1 MTSTADQLFRPAD
14 AVINWARKNSLWP
27 FFFGLSCC
35 FVEEATAWGPRY
47 DIARFGSEVFRGSPR
62 QADVLIV
69 SGTMFKKIAPV
80 ALQLYEQMSD
90 PKWVI
95 SMGSCSNSGGMYD
108 VYSVV
113 QGSDQIL
120 PVDVYIPGCPPRPE
134 AVFEGLMLLQK
145 KIDAGERPTRPVL
158 HLPGGSQGGREDFL
172 VDGRTKARDTRGP
185 GYAGIPIRGTAATEP
200 RFAGSRAEVLW
211 TPPAPGMVL
220 SREQEVLAADLAA
233 VFGGDAKLVAGQDAP
248 GDMPTFEVA
257 PDRVPEVLDHLKSKA
272 PTRFERLEDLTA
284 IDETARKTP
293 AGREATAVYTLTSL
307 SAATMVRLLCPLP
320 SRDATLPTATG
331 VWSAANW
338 YEREAAEMFGLRFDG
353 HPDPRR
359 LLTHRDWAGHPL
371 RKDYEGRATNMPAFT
386 REDCAR
392 LAPVDAAEILGE
404 RAKDGDYLLNFGPHH
419 YATHGIIRF
428 VMALRGERIKAMGID
443 IGYHHRGVE
452 KIGERQTWHQFIPY
466 TDRVDYLSGIA
477 NNLSYVTA
485 VEKLA
490 GIEVPPRAA
499 YARVMLSELFRLSN
513 HLMYFGTFLQ
523 DLGMMS
529 PIFYALREREMV
541 LDIIE
546 TITGGRLHPS
556 WLRLGGLAA
565 DLPEGWKEQVAA
577 FVKIFPGRLKEYHAG
592 VTKNP
597 IVKARTKGVGGITAA
612 QAVDRGVTG
621 PNLRAAGVSWDR
633 RKAMPYGAYADFDF
647 DVPTRQNGDCYDRY
661 LVRMDEMRESLRIIE
676 QAAARMPDGR
686 YLSADSRYCLPQ
698 KEAALKDIE
707 SLIHHFVNVTRGPRL
722 PSGMAYAATEAPRG
736 EQGYFVVSDGG
747 CHAYRMRIRTPGFAN
762 VQALPHIIEGLSI
775 ADCVAVLAS
784 YDYILPDIDR

>member
-1 MTSTADQLFRPAD
+1 MTGPLDAAFAPAD
-14 AVINWARKNSLWP
+14 FIINWARKNSLWP

-62 QADVLIV
+62 QADVLII
-69 SGTMFKKIAPV
+69 SGTMFKKVAPV
-80 ALQLYEQMSD
+80 ALRLYEQMAD

-134 AVFEGLMLLQK
+134 ALFEGLMLLQK
-145 KIDAGERPTRPVL
+145 KIAAGEKPTRPVL
-158 HLPGGSQGGREDFL
+158 HLPGGSEGGRRDHL
-172 VDGRTKARDTRGP
+172 IDGVSKCRDTRGP

-200 RFAGSRAEVLW
+200 RFYGSRAEGMW
-211 TPPAPGMVL
+211 TPPAPRISL
-220 SREQEVLAADLAA
+220 RPDQEAVAADLAA
-233 VFGGDAKLVAGQDAP
+233 AFGEDVALAP
-248 GDMPTFEVA
+248 DSQDMPTYTVA
-257 PDRVPEVLDHLKSKA
+257 PARIAAVLAHLKHAS

-284 IDETARKTP
+284 VDETARRNP
-293 AGREATAVYTLTSL
+293 PGHEATVVYTLASL
-307 SAATMVRLLCPLP
+307 STPGLVRLTCALP
-320 SRDATLPTATG
+320 TRDAAIATATG
-331 VWSAANW
+331 VWPCANW
-338 YEREAAEMFGLRFDG
+338 YEREAAEMFGLTFAG

-359 LLTHRDWAGHPL
+359 LLTHRDWIGHPL
-371 RKDYEGRATNMPAFT
+371 RKDYEGRATNMAPFT
-386 REDCAR
+386 EDEAR
-392 LAPVDAAEILGE
+392 RLEPVDARELLG
-404 RAKDGDYLLNFGPHH
+404 KDADAGEAVLNFGPHH
-419 YATHGIIRF
+419 YATHGILRY
-428 VMALRGERIKAMGID
+428 ALSLRGERIEALGLD

-466 TDRVDYLSGIA
+466 TDRVDYLSGVA

-485 VEKLA
+485 VETLA
-490 GIEVPPRAA
+490 DVAVPPRAA

-556 WLRLGGLAA
+556 WLRIGGLAA
-565 DLPEGWKEQVAA
+565 DLPEGWKDMVDA
-577 FVKIFPGRLKEYHAG
+577 FVRIFPARLKEYHAG

-597 IVKARTKGVGGITAA
+597 IVKARARGVGGISAA
-612 QAVDRGVTG
+612 AAVDWGVTG

-633 RKAMPYGAYADFDF
+633 RKALPYGAYADFDF
-647 DVPTRQNGDCYDRY
+647 DVPTGEGGDCYARY
-661 LVRMDEMRESLRIIE
+661 LVRMEEMAQSLRIIE
-676 QAAARMPDGR
+676 QAAARMPGGR
-686 YLSADSRYCLPQ
+686 YLPKDMRYSLPQ
-698 KEAALKDIE
+698 KQEALHDIE

-722 PSGMAYAATEAPRG
+722 PAGQAYAATEAPRG
-736 EQGYFVVSDGG
+736 EQGYYLVSDGG
-747 CHAYRMRIRTPGFAN
+747 CHAYRLRVRTPGFAN
-762 VQALPHIIEGLSI
+762 IQALPVIAKGLRI
-775 ADCVAVLAS
+775 ADFVAVLAS

>member
-1 MTSTADQLFRPAD
+1 VSGPAD
-14 AVINWARKNSLWP
+14 LAFAHADAIINWARKNSLWP

-62 QADVLIV
+62 QADVLII

-80 ALQLYEQMSD
+80 ALRLYEQMSD

-134 AVFEGLMLLQK
+134 ALFDGLMLLQK
-145 KIDAGERPTRPVL
+145 KIAAGEKPTRPVL
-158 HLPGGSQGGREDFL
+158 HLPGGCEGGRRDHL
-172 VDGRTKARDTRGP
+172 IDGVSKSRDPRGP

-200 RFAGSRAEVLW
+200 RFYGSRAGGMW
-211 TPPAPGMVL
+211 TPQAPRL
-220 SREQEVLAADLAA
+220 SLRPDQEAVAADLQAA
-233 VFGGDAKLVAGQDAP
+233 FGPAVTMVPDA
-248 GDMPTFEVA
+248 GDMPTY
-257 PDRVPEVLDHLKSKA
+257 RVDPTRITEVLAHLKSVG

-284 IDETARKTP
+284 IDETTRDKRP
-293 AGREATAVYTLTSL
+293 ANDATVVYTLTSL
-307 SAATMVRLLCPLP
+307 TTPGMVRLTCPLP
-320 SRDATLPTATG
+320 TRDAAIATATG
-331 VWSAANW
+331 VWPSANW
-338 YEREAAEMFGLRFDG
+338 YEREAAEMFGITFTG

-371 RKDYEGRATNMPAFT
+371 RKEYEGRGTAMAPFT
-386 REDCAR
+386 EEDCKR
-392 LAPVDAAEILGE
+392 LEPVDAREILGP
-404 RAKDGDYLLNFGPHH
+404 RADASDYLLNFGPHH
-419 YATHGIIRF
+419 YATHGIFRY
-428 VMALRGERIKAMGID
+428 VLAMRGERIKALGMD

-466 TDRVDYLSGIA
+466 TDRVDYLSGVA

-485 VEKLA
+485 VETLA
-490 GIEVPPRAA
+490 GIVIPPRAA
-499 YARVMLSELFRLSN
+499 WVRVMLSEIFRLSN

-529 PIFYALREREMV
+529 PIFYALREREML
-541 LDIIE
+541 LDIVE

-556 WLRLGGLAA
+556 WLRIGGLAA
-565 DLPEGWKEQVAA
+565 DLPEGWKEKIDA
-577 FVKIFPGRLKEYHAG
+577 FIKIFPGRLREYHAG

-597 IVKARTKGVGGITAA
+597 IVRARCRGVGTITAKDA
-612 QAVDRGVTG
+612 IDWGMTG
-621 PNLRAAGVSWDR
+621 PNLRATGVAWDR
-633 RKAMPYGAYADFDF
+633 RKTMPYGAYPEFDF
-647 DVPTRQNGDCYDRY
+647 DIPTQAGGDCYARY
-661 LVRMDEMRESLRIIE
+661 LVRMDEMEQSLRIIQ
-676 QAAARMPDGR
+676 QAADTMPGGR
-686 YLSADSRYCLPQ
+686 YLAEDARYSLPP
-698 KEAALKDIE
+698 KTAALHDIE

-722 PSGMAYAATEAPRG
+722 PVGQAYAATEAPRG

-762 VQALPHIIEGLSI
+762 IQAMPLLAEGLRI
-775 ADCVAVLAS
+775 ADFVATLAS

>member
-1 MTSTADQLFRPAD
+1 MNGPVEAAFDHTD
-14 AVINWARKNSLWP
+14 AIINWARKNSLWP

-62 QADVLIV
+62 QADVLII

-80 ALQLYEQMSD
+80 ALRLYEQMSD

-134 AVFEGLMLLQK
+134 ALFDGLLLLQK
-145 KIDAGERPTRPVL
+145 KIAAGEKPTRPVL
-158 HLPGGSQGGREDFL
+158 HLPGGSEGGRRDHL
-172 VDGRTKARDTRGP
+172 VDGVSKSRDTRGP

-200 RFAGSRAEVLW
+200 QFWGSRAEVMW
-211 TPPAPGMVL
+211 TPPAPTHSLRPDQSAV
-220 SREQEVLAADLAA
+220 AADLRAA
-233 VFGGDAKLVAGQDAP
+233 FGEAVTLAPNADA
-248 GDMPTFEVA
+248 GDMPTYAVDPARIVA
-257 PDRVPEVLDHLKSKA
+257 VLRHLKHKA

-284 IDETARKTP
+284 IDETARRDRP
-293 AGREATAVYTLTSL
+293 ANEATVVYTLTSL
-307 SAATMVRLLCPLP
+307 AAPGMVRLTCPLP
-320 SRDATLPTATG
+320 TRDAAIATATD
-331 VWSAANW
+331 VWPSANW
-338 YEREAAEMFGLRFDG
+338 YEREASEMFGITFTG

-359 LLTHRDWAGHPL
+359 LLTHRDWEGHPL
-371 RKDYEGRATNMPAFT
+371 RKDYEGRATNMPPFT
-386 REDCAR
+386 QDDCKRLEPADAR
-392 LAPVDAAEILGE
+392 EILG
-404 RAKDGDYLLNFGPHH
+404 AKADAGDYLLNFGPHH
-419 YATHGIIRF
+419 YATHGIFRY
-428 VMALRGERIKAMGID
+428 VLSLRGERIQALGMD

-466 TDRVDYLSGIA
+466 TDRVDYLSGVA

-485 VEKLA
+485 VETLA
-490 GIEVPPRAA
+490 GVTVPPRAA
-499 YARVMLSELFRLSN
+499 YVRVMLSELFRLSN

-541 LDIIE
+541 LDIVE

-556 WLRLGGLAA
+556 WFRIGGLAG
-565 DLPEGWKEQVAA
+565 DLPEGWKEKVDA
-577 FVKIFPGRLKEYHAG
+577 FVKIFPSRLAEYHAG

-597 IVKARTKGVGGITAA
+597 IVKARTKGVGALSAKDAI
-612 QAVDRGVTG
+612 DWGVTG
-621 PNLRAAGVSWDR
+621 PNLRATGVAWDL
-633 RKAMPYGAYADFDF
+633 RKTMPYGAYPDFDF
-647 DVPTRQNGDCYDRY
+647 EVPTRDAGDCYARY
-661 LVRMDEMRESLRIIE
+661 LVRMDEMRQSLRIIE
-676 QAAARMPDGR
+676 QAAARMPGGR
-686 YLSADSRYCLPQ
+686 YLSEDARYSLPQ
-698 KEAALKDIE
+698 KADALKDIE

-722 PSGMAYAATEAPRG
+722 PVGQAYAATEAPRG
-736 EQGYFVVSDGG
+736 EQGYHVVSDGG

-762 VQALPHIIEGLSI
+762 IQALPLLAEGLRI
-775 ADCVAVLAS
+775 ADFVAVLAS

>member
-1 MTSTADQLFRPAD
+1 MTGALDAAFAPAD

-62 QADVLIV
+62 QADVLII
-69 SGTMFKKIAPV
+69 SGTMFKKVAPV
-80 ALQLYEQMSD
+80 ALRLYEQMAD

-145 KIDAGERPTRPVL
+145 KIAAGEKPTRPVL
-158 HLPGGSQGGREDFL
+158 HLPGGSEGGRRDHL
-172 VDGRTKARDTRGP
+172 VDGVSKCRDTRGP

-200 RFAGSRAEVLW
+200 RFFGSRAEGMW
-211 TPPAPGMVL
+211 TPPAPAISLRPDQEAVAADLLAAFGQDVALAPSAQDMPTYDVAPA
-220 SREQEVLAADLAA
+220 RIVEVLA
-233 VFGGDAKLVAGQDAP
+233 
-248 GDMPTFEVA
+248 
-257 PDRVPEVLDHLKSKA
+257 RLKRQA

-284 IDETARKTP
+284 VDETARQAP
-293 AGREATAVYTLTSL
+293 PGHEATVVYTLTSL
-307 SAATMVRLLCPLP
+307 SRPGMVRLRCALP
-320 SRDATLPTATG
+320 GRDAAIATATS
-331 VWSAANW
+331 VWPAANW
-338 YEREAAEMFGLRFDG
+338 YEREAAEMFGLRFEG

-359 LLTHRDWAGHPL
+359 LLTHRDWEGHPL
-371 RKDYEGRATNMPAFT
+371 RKDYEGRATSMPPFT
-386 REDCAR
+386 EADAR
-392 LAPVDAAEILGE
+392 RLEPVDAREILGPD
-404 RAKDGDYLLNFGPHH
+404 ADAGDYLLNFGPHH
-419 YATHGIIRF
+419 YATHGILRY
-428 VMALRGERIKAMGID
+428 ALAMRGERIRALGLD

-466 TDRVDYLSGIA
+466 TDRVDYLSGVA

-485 VEKLA
+485 VETLA
-490 GIEVPPRAA
+490 GIDVPPRAA

-529 PIFYALREREMV
+529 PIFYALRERETV

-556 WLRLGGLAA
+556 WLRIGGLAA
-565 DLPEGWKEQVAA
+565 DLPEGWKDMVDA
-577 FVKIFPGRLKEYHAG
+577 FVRIFPARLKEYHAG

-597 IVKARTKGVGGITAA
+597 IVKARCLGVGGLTAA
-612 QAVDRGVTG
+612 PAIDWGGTG
-621 PNLRAAGVSWDR
+621 PHQRPARGAWGR
-633 RKAMPYGAYADFDF
+633 RKALPYGAYADFDF
-647 DVPTRQNGDCYDRY
+647 DVPTGEGGDCFARY
-661 LVRMDEMRESLRIIE
+661 LVRMDEMRESLRIVE
-676 QAAARMPDGR
+676 QAANRMPGGR
-686 YLSADSRYCLPQ
+686 YLSEDVRYCLPQ
-698 KEAALKDIE
+698 KEEALRDIE

-722 PSGMAYAATEAPRG
+722 PAGQAYAATEAPRG
-736 EQGYFVVSDGG
+736 EQGYFLVSDGG
-747 CHAYRMRIRTPGFAN
+747 CHAYRLRARTPGFAN
-762 VQALPHIIEGLSI
+762 IQALPLIAKGLRI
-775 ADCVAVLAS
+775 ADFVAVLAS

>member
-1 MTSTADQLFRPAD
+1 VTGLGEGVFNPTDF
-14 AVINWARKNSLWP
+14 VINWARKNSLWP

-80 ALQLYEQMSD
+80 ALRLYEQMSD

-145 KIDAGERPTRPVL
+145 KIAAGEKPTRPVL

-172 VDGRTKARDTRGP
+172 VDDVTKCRDTRGP

-200 RFAGSRAEVLW
+200 RFDGSRAEVMW
-211 TPPAPGMVL
+211 TPPAPGLVL
-220 SREQEVLAADLAA
+220 TASQQALAADLTA
-233 VFGGDAKLVAGQDAP
+233 VFGDDARLTDAAQAP
-248 GDMPTFEVA
+248 GDMPTYVVA
-257 PDRVPEVLDHLKSKA
+257 PTRLPEVLAYLKNKA

-284 IDETARKTP
+284 IDETARRKP
-293 AGREATAVYTLTSL
+293 PGHEATVVYTLTSMT
-307 SAATMVRLLCPLP
+307 AATMVRLTCPLP
-320 SRDATLPTATG
+320 SRDSSLPTATG
-331 VWSAANW
+331 VWPCANW

-359 LLTHRDWAGHPL
+359 LLTHRDWIGHPL

-386 REDCAR
+386 RTDCQR
-392 LAPVDAAEILGE
+392 LEPADAAEILGK
-404 RAKDGDYLLNFGPHH
+404 RAAEGDYLLNFGPHH
-419 YATHGIIRF
+419 YATHGIIRY
-428 VMALRGERIKAMGID
+428 VLAMRGERVKAMGLD

-485 VEKLA
+485 VEQLA
-490 GIEVPPRAA
+490 GIAVPPRAA

-546 TITGGRLHPS
+546 TITGGRLHPA

-565 DLPEGWKEQVAA
+565 DLPEGWKEQVDA

-597 IVKARTKGVGGITAA
+597 IVRARTRGVGGISGAEA
-612 QAVDRGVTG
+612 IDWGVTG
-621 PNLRAAGVSWDR
+621 PNLRAAGVAWDR

-647 DVPTRQNGDCYDRY
+647 DTPTRENGDCYDRY
-661 LVRMDEMRESLRIIE
+661 LVRMDEMAQSLRIIE
-676 QAAARMPDGR
+676 QAAARMPGGR
-686 YLSADSRYCLPQ
+686 YLSDDSRYCLPQ
-698 KEAALKDIE
+698 KAETLGDIE

-722 PSGMAYAATEAPRG
+722 PAGMAYAATEAPRG
-736 EQGYFVVSDGG
+736 EQGYCVVSDGG

-762 VQALPHIIEGLSI
+762 VQALPLLIEGLSI

>member
-1 MTSTADQLFRPAD
+1 MTGLGEGVFNPTDF
-14 AVINWARKNSLWP
+14 VINWARKNSLWP

-62 QADVLIV
+62 QADVLII

-80 ALQLYEQMSD
+80 ALRLYEQMSD

-145 KIDAGERPTRPVL
+145 KIAAGEKPTRPVL

-172 VDGRTKARDTRGP
+172 VDGVNKCRDTRGP

-200 RFAGSRAEVLW
+200 LFVGSRAEVMW
-211 TPPAPGMVL
+211 TPPAPGLTL
-220 SREQEVLAADLAA
+220 SPAQEAVAADLAA
-233 VFGGDAKLVAGQDAP
+233 VFGDDARLRDTA
-248 GDMPTFEVA
+248 GDMPTYQVA
-257 PDRVPEVLDHLKSKA
+257 PARIPEVLAHLKKNA
-272 PTRFERLEDLTA
+272 PTRFERLEDLA
-284 IDETARKTP
+284 AVDETARRVP
-293 AGREATAVYTLTSL
+293 PGHEASVVYTLTSL
-307 SAATMVRLLCPLP
+307 SAAAMVRLTCALP
-320 SRDATLPTATG
+320 SRDAALPTATG
-331 VWSAANW
+331 VWPAANW

-359 LLTHRDWAGHPL
+359 LLTHRDWTGHPL
-371 RKDYEGRATNMPAFT
+371 RKDYEGRATAMPAFT
-386 REDCAR
+386 RADCER
-392 LAPVDAAEILGE
+392 FTPVDAAEILGQ
-404 RAKDGDYLLNFGPHH
+404 RAAEGDYILNFGPHH
-419 YATHGIIRF
+419 YATHGIIRYCLA
-428 VMALRGERIKAMGID
+428 MRGERIKAMGID
-443 IGYHHRGVE
+443 VGYHHRGVE

-466 TDRVDYLSGIA
+466 TDRVDYLAGIA

-485 VEKLA
+485 VELLA

-499 YARVMLSELFRLSN
+499 YVRVMLAELFRLSN

-546 TITGGRLHPS
+546 TVTGGRLHPA

-565 DLPEGWKEQVAA
+565 DLPEGWKEQVDA
-577 FVKIFPGRLKEYHAG
+577 FVKIFPKRLKEYHAG

-597 IVKARTKGVGGITAA
+597 IVKARTKGVGGISAET
-612 QAVDRGVTG
+612 AVDWGVTG
-621 PNLRAAGVSWDR
+621 PNLRAAGVAWDR
-633 RKAMPYGAYADFDF
+633 RKAMPYGAYADFEF
-647 DVPTRQNGDCYDRY
+647 DVPTRGSGDSYDRY

-686 YLSADSRYCLPQ
+686 YVSADARHCLPP
-698 KEAALKDIE
+698 KGKALADIE

-722 PSGMAYAATEAPRG
+722 PAGMAYAATESPRG

-747 CHAYRMRIRTPGFAN
+747 SHAYRLRIRTPGFAN
-762 VQALPHIIEGLSI
+762 IQALPLYVEGLAI
-775 ADCVAVLAS
+775 ADFVAVLAS

>member
-1 MTSTADQLFRPAD
+1 MTDIRDAAFAPAD
-14 AVINWARKNSLWP
+14 YIINWARKNSLWP

-62 QADVLIV
+62 QADVLII
-69 SGTMFKKIAPV
+69 SGTMFKKVAPV
-80 ALQLYEQMSD
+80 ALRLYEQMAD

-134 AVFEGLMLLQK
+134 ALFEGLLLLQK
-145 KIDAGERPTRPVL
+145 KIAAGERPTRPVL
-158 HLPGGSQGGREDFL
+158 HLPGGSEGGRRDHL
-172 VDGRTKARDTRGP
+172 IDGVNKCRDTRGP

-200 RFAGSRAEVLW
+200 FFHGSRTAGMW
-211 TPPAPGMVL
+211 TPAAPRIAL
-220 SREQEVLAADLAA
+220 RPDQEAVAADLLAA
-233 VFGGDAKLVAGQDAP
+233 FGEDVALVPDSQ
-248 GDMPTFEVA
+248 DMPTYAVA
-257 PDRVPEVLDHLKSKA
+257 PARIVEVLDRLKHAS
-272 PTRFERLEDLTA
+272 PTRFTRLEDLTA
-284 IDETARKTP
+284 IDETARKDRP
-293 AGREATAVYTLTSL
+293 GHDATMVYTLTSL
-307 SAATMVRLLCPLP
+307 SAPGMVRLTCALP
-320 SRDATLPTATG
+320 TRDASIATATG
-331 VWSAANW
+331 VWPSAAW
-338 YEREAAEMFGLRFDG
+338 YEREVAEMFGLAFAG

-359 LLTHRDWAGHPL
+359 LLTHRDWQGHPL
-371 RKDYEGRATNMPAFT
+371 RKDSEGRATNMAPFT
-386 REDCAR
+386 EEEAR
-392 LAPVDAAEILGE
+392 RLEPVDAREILGPH
-404 RAKDGDYLLNFGPHH
+404 ADDGDYILNFGPHH
-419 YATHGIIRF
+419 YATHGILRYAL
-428 VMALRGERIKAMGID
+428 ALRGERIKAVGLD

-466 TDRVDYLSGIA
+466 TDRVDYLSGVA

-485 VEKLA
+485 VETLA
-490 GIEVPPRAA
+490 GIAVPPRAA

-556 WLRLGGLAA
+556 WLRIGGMAA
-565 DLPEGWKEQVAA
+565 DLPEGWKEMVDA

-597 IVKARTKGVGGITAA
+597 IVRARCVGVGGISAA
-612 QAVDRGVTG
+612 DAIDWGVTG
-621 PNLRAAGVSWDR
+621 PNLRAAGVAWDR

-647 DVPTRQNGDCYDRY
+647 DVPTREGGDCFARY
-661 LVRMDEMRESLRIIE
+661 LVRMDEMEQSLRIIE
-676 QAAARMPDGR
+676 QAASNMPGGR
-686 YLSADSRYCLPQ
+686 YLSEDVRYCLPQ
-698 KEAALKDIE
+698 KDEALRDIE

-722 PSGMAYAATEAPRG
+722 PAGQAYAATEAPRG
-736 EQGYFVVSDGG
+736 EQGYYLVSDGG
-747 CHAYRMRIRTPGFAN
+747 SHAYRLRVRTPGFAN
-762 VQALPHIIEGLSI
+762 IQALPLIAEGLRI
-775 ADCVAVLAS
+775 ADFVAVLAS

>member
-1 MTSTADQLFRPAD
+1 MTGPLDAAFAPAD
-14 AVINWARKNSLWP
+14 FIINWARKNSLWP

-62 QADVLIV
+62 QGDVLIT
-69 SGTMFKKIAPV
+69 SGTMFKKVAPV
-80 ALQLYEQMSD
+80 AIRLYEQMAD

-113 QGSDQIL
+113 QGTDQIL

-134 AVFEGLMLLQK
+134 ALFEGLMLLQK
-145 KIDAGERPTRPVL
+145 KIATGERPARPVL
-158 HLPGGSQGGREDFL
+158 HLPGGNEGGRRDHL
-172 VDGRTKARDTRGP
+172 VDGVSKSRDTRGP

-200 RFAGSRAEVLW
+200 RFYGSRAETMW
-211 TPPAPGMVL
+211 TPPAPQISL
-220 SREQEVLAADLAA
+220 RPDQEAVAADLAA
-233 VFGGDAKLVAGQDAP
+233 AFGPDVALTP
-248 GDMPTFEVA
+248 GSQDMPTYTVA
-257 PDRVPEVLDHLKSKA
+257 PARIIEVLAHLKHQS

-284 IDETARKTP
+284 VDETARQVP
-293 AGREATAVYTLTSL
+293 PGHDATVVYTLTSL
-307 SAATMVRLLCPLP
+307 TRPGMVRLTCLLP
-320 SRDATLPTATG
+320 TRDAAIGTATG
-331 VWSAANW
+331 VWPCASW
-338 YEREAAEMFGLRFDG
+338 YEREAAEMFGLTFDG

-371 RKDYEGRATNMPAFT
+371 RKDYEGRATNMPPFT
-386 REDCAR
+386 EEEVRR
-392 LAPVDAAEILGE
+392 LEPVDAREILGTE
-404 RAKDGDYLLNFGPHH
+404 ADAGDYILNFGPHH
-419 YATHGIIRF
+419 YATHGVLRY
-428 VMALRGERIKAMGID
+428 ALAMRGERIKAVGLD

-466 TDRVDYLSGIA
+466 TDRVDYLSGVA

-485 VEKLA
+485 VETLA
-490 GIEVPPRAA
+490 GVAVPPRAA
-499 YARVMLSELFRLSN
+499 YVRVLLSELFRLSN

-546 TITGGRLHPS
+546 TVTGGRLHPS
-556 WLRLGGLAA
+556 WLRIGGLAA
-565 DLPEGWKEQVAA
+565 DLPEGWKEMVDA

-597 IVKARTKGVGGITAA
+597 IVRARTVGVGGISAA
-612 QAVDRGVTG
+612 QAIDWGVTG
-621 PNLRAAGVSWDR
+621 PNLRAAGLAWDR

-647 DVPTRQNGDCYDRY
+647 DVPTGEGGDCYARY
-661 LVRMDEMRESLRIIE
+661 LVRMDEMAQSLRIIE
-676 QAAARMPDGR
+676 QAANNMPGGR
-686 YLSADSRYCLPQ
+686 YLSPDVRYSLPQ
-698 KEAALKDIE
+698 KEEALRDIE

-722 PSGMAYAATEAPRG
+722 PVGQAYAATEAPRG
-736 EQGYFVVSDGG
+736 EQGYYLVSDGG
-747 CHAYRMRIRTPGFAN
+747 CHAYRLRVRTPGFAN
-762 VQALPHIIEGLSI
+762 IQALPLLAKGLRV
-775 ADCVAVLAS
+775 ADFVAVLAS

>member
-120 PVDVYIPGCPPRPE
+120 PIDVYIPGCPPRPE
-134 AVFEGLMLLQK
+134 AVFEGLMLLQQ
-145 KIDAGERPTRPVL
+145 KIAAGEKPTRPVL
-158 HLPGGSQGGREDFL
+158 HLPGGNQGGREDFL
-172 VDGRTKARDTRGP
+172 VDGESKCRDTRGP

-200 RFAGSRAEVLW
+200 FFRDSRVEVMW
-211 TPPAPGMVL
+211 TPPAPGL
-220 SREQEVLAADLAA
+220 TLTPAQEALAADLTAA
-233 VFGGDAKLVAGQDAP
+233 FGDDARLTGSA
-248 GDMPTFEVA
+248 GDMPTYAVTPRRIA
-257 PDRVPEVLDHLKSKA
+257 EVLAHLKTNA

-284 IDETARKTP
+284 IDETARRDRP
-293 AGREATAVYTLTSL
+293 GHEATAVYTLTSL
-307 SAATMVRLLCPLP
+307 SAATMVRLTCSLPGRDAALP
-320 SRDATLPTATG
+320 SVTA
-331 VWSAANW
+331 VWPSADW

-359 LLTHRDWAGHPL
+359 LLTHRDWIGHPL
-371 RKDYEGRATNMPAFT
+371 RKDYQGRATAMPAFT
-386 REDCAR
+386 RADCER
-392 LAPVDAAEILGE
+392 YQPVDAAEILGK
-404 RAKDGDYLLNFGPHH
+404 RATEGDYILNFGPHH
-419 YATHGIIRF
+419 YATHGIIRYCLA
-428 VMALRGERIKAMGID
+428 MRGERIKALGID
-443 IGYHHRGVE
+443 VGYHHRGVE

-466 TDRVDYLSGIA
+466 TDRVDYLAGIA
-477 NNLSYVTA
+477 NNLSYMTA
-485 VEKLA
+485 VEHLA

-546 TITGGRLHPS
+546 TITGGRLHPA

-565 DLPEGWKEQVAA
+565 DLPEGWQEQVDA
-577 FVKIFPGRLKEYHAG
+577 FVRIFPGRLKEYHAG
-592 VTKNP
+592 VTRNP
-597 IVKARTKGVGGITAA
+597 IVKARTRGVGCISGAEAI
-612 QAVDRGVTG
+612 DWGVTG
-621 PNLRAAGVSWDR
+621 PNLRAAGVAWDR

-647 DVPTRQNGDCYDRY
+647 DVPTREAGDSYARY

-676 QAAARMPDGR
+676 QAAAKMPDGDYVSR
-686 YLSADSRYCLPQ
+686 DPRYCLPP
-698 KEAALKDIE
+698 KAKALTDIE
-707 SLIHHFVNVTRGPRL
+707 SLIHHFVNTTRGPRL
-722 PSGMAYAATEAPRG
+722 PSGQAYAATESPRG
-736 EQGYFVVSDGG
+736 EQGYYVVSDGG
-747 CHAYRMRIRTPGFAN
+747 SHAYRMRVRTPGFAN
-762 VQALPHIIEGLSI
+762 IQALPLLVEGLPI
-775 ADCVAVLAS
+775 ADFVAVLAS

>member
-1 MTSTADQLFRPAD
+1 VNGPVDRVFDHAD
-14 AVINWARKNSLWP
+14 AIINWARKNSLWP

-62 QADVLIV
+62 QADVLII

-80 ALQLYEQMSD
+80 ALRLYEQMSD

-134 AVFEGLMLLQK
+134 ALFDGLLLLQK
-145 KIDAGERPTRPVL
+145 KIAAGEKPTRPVL
-158 HLPGGSQGGREDFL
+158 HLPGGSEGGRRDHL
-172 VDGRTKARDTRGP
+172 IDGVSKSRDTRGP

-200 RFAGSRAEVLW
+200 QFWGSRAEVLW
-211 TPPAPGMVL
+211 TPPAPTL
-220 SREQEVLAADLAA
+220 SLGPNQQAVAADLHAA
-233 VFGGDAKLVAGQDAP
+233 FGDAVTLAPNADA
-248 GDMPTFEVA
+248 GDMPTYAVDPARIVA
-257 PDRVPEVLDHLKSKA
+257 VLRHLKHKA

-284 IDETARKTP
+284 IDETARQIRP
-293 AGREATAVYTLTSL
+293 ANEATVVYTLTSL
-307 SAATMVRLLCPLP
+307 SAPGMVRLTCQLP
-320 SRDATLPTATG
+320 TRDAAIASATAI
-331 VWSAANW
+331 WPSADW
-338 YEREAAEMFGLRFDG
+338 YEREAAEMFGIAFTG

-359 LLTHRDWAGHPL
+359 LLTHRDWVGHPL
-371 RKDYEGRATNMPAFT
+371 RKDYEGRATNMPPFT
-386 REDCAR
+386 QEDCKR
-392 LAPVDAAEILGE
+392 LEPVDAREILG
-404 RAKDGDYLLNFGPHH
+404 AKADAGDYLLNFGPHH
-419 YATHGIIRF
+419 YATHGIFRY
-428 VMALRGERIKAMGID
+428 VLSLRGERIQALGMD

-466 TDRVDYLSGIA
+466 TDRVDYLSGVA

-485 VEKLA
+485 VETLA
-490 GIEVPPRAA
+490 GVAVPPRAA
-499 YARVMLSELFRLSN
+499 YVRVMLSELFRLSN

-541 LDIIE
+541 LDIVE

-556 WLRLGGLAA
+556 WLRIGGLAG
-565 DLPEGWKEQVAA
+565 DLPEGWKEQVDA
-577 FVKIFPGRLKEYHAG
+577 FVKIFPSRLAEYHAG

-597 IVKARTKGVGGITAA
+597 IVKARTKGVGALAA
-612 QAVDRGVTG
+612 KDAIDWGVTG
-621 PNLRAAGVSWDR
+621 PNLRATGVAWDR
-633 RKAMPYGAYADFDF
+633 RKSMPYGAYPDFDF
-647 DVPTRQNGDCYDRY
+647 EVPTRDAGDCYARY
-661 LVRMDEMRESLRIIE
+661 LVRMDEMRQSLRIIE
-676 QAAARMPDGR
+676 QAAARMPGGR
-686 YLSADSRYCLPQ
+686 YLSEDARYSLPQ
-698 KEAALKDIE
+698 KADALRDIE

-722 PSGMAYAATEAPRG
+722 PVGQAYAATEAPRG
-736 EQGYFVVSDGG
+736 EQGYHVVSDGG

-762 VQALPHIIEGLSI
+762 IQALPLLAEGLRI
-775 ADCVAVLAS
+775 ADFVAVLAS

>member
-1 MTSTADQLFRPAD
+1 MTGPLD
-14 AVINWARKNSLWP
+14 AVFSPTDHIINWARKNSLWP

-47 DIARFGSEVFRGSPR
+47 DIARYGSEVFRGSPR

-80 ALQLYEQMSD
+80 ALRLYEQMSD

-134 AVFEGLMLLQK
+134 ALFDGLLLLQK
-145 KIDAGERPTRPVL
+145 KIAAGEKPTRPVL
-158 HLPGGSQGGREDFL
+158 HLPGGSEGGRRDHL
-172 VDGRTKARDTRGP
+172 LDGVSKCRDTRGP

-200 RFAGSRAEVLW
+200 RFYGSRADGMW
-211 TPPAPGMVL
+211 TPPAPRLTLRDDQQAV
-220 SREQEVLAADLAA
+220 AADLAA
-233 VFGGDAKLVAGQDAP
+233 AFGEAVTPTPDAI
-248 GDMPTFEVA
+248 DMPTYAVA
-257 PDRVPEVLDHLKSKA
+257 PERITEVLAHLKRNA

-284 IDETARKTP
+284 VDETMRRTP
-293 AGREATAVYTLTSL
+293 QGHEASVVYTLTSL
-307 SAATMVRLLCPLP
+307 SSPGMVRLTCALP
-320 SRDATLPTATG
+320 TRDSAIATATG
-331 VWSAANW
+331 VWPSASW
-338 YEREAAEMFGLRFDG
+338 YEREAAEMFGLRFTG

-359 LLTHRDWAGHPL
+359 LLTHRDWVGHPL
-371 RKDYEGRATNMPAFT
+371 RKDYEGRATNMPPFT
-386 REDCAR
+386 EDDCRR
-392 LAPVDAAEILGE
+392 LEPVDAREILGP
-404 RAKDGDYLLNFGPHH
+404 RADAGDYLLNFGPHH
-419 YATHGIIRF
+419 YATHGIFRY
-428 VMALRGERIKAMGID
+428 VLAMRGERIKALGMD

-466 TDRVDYLSGIA
+466 TDRVDYLSGVA

-485 VEKLA
+485 VETLT

-499 YARVMLSELFRLSN
+499 YARVMLSELFRISN

-529 PIFYALREREMV
+529 PIFYALRERELV

-556 WLRLGGLAA
+556 WLRIGGMAA
-565 DLPEGWKEQVAA
+565 DLPEGWKEQVDA
-577 FVKIFPGRLKEYHAG
+577 FIKIFPGRVKEYHAG

-597 IVKARTKGVGGITAA
+597 IVKARCRGVGTISAA
-612 QAVDRGVTG
+612 EAIDWGVTG
-621 PNLRAAGVSWDR
+621 PNLRATGVAWDR
-633 RKAMPYGAYADFDF
+633 RKKMPYGAYADFDF
-647 DVPTRQNGDCYDRY
+647 DVPTRDAGDCFSRY
-661 LVRMDEMRESLRIIE
+661 LVRMDEMLESLRIIK
-676 QAAARMPDGR
+676 QAADNMPGGRWLAADAR
-686 YLSADSRYCLPQ
+686 YSLPQ
-698 KEAALKDIE
+698 KREALTDIE

-722 PSGMAYAATEAPRG
+722 PVGQAYAATEAPRG
-736 EQGYFVVSDGG
+736 EQGYYVVSDGD
-747 CHAYRMRIRTPGFAN
+747 CHAYRMRVRTPGFAN
-762 VQALPHIIEGLSI
+762 IQAMPLLAEGLRV
-775 ADCVAVLAS
+775 ADFVAVLAS

>member
-1 MTSTADQLFRPAD
+1 MNGPIDTLFSPTD
-14 AVINWARKNSLWP
+14 AIINWARSNSLWP

-62 QADVLIV
+62 QADVLII

-80 ALQLYEQMSD
+80 ALRLYEQMSE

-134 AVFEGLMLLQK
+134 AVFDGLMLLQK
-145 KIDAGERPTRPVL
+145 MIRAGEKPTRPVL
-158 HLPGGSQGGREDFL
+158 HLPGGCEGGRPDHL
-172 VDGRTKARDTRGP
+172 VDGVSKSRDTRGP

-200 RFAGSRAEVLW
+200 RFWGSRAEVMW
-211 TPPAPGMVL
+211 TPPGTRISLRPD
-220 SREQEVLAADLAA
+220 QEAVAADLAA
-233 VFGGDAKLVAGQDAP
+233 AFGEAVALRPDAA
-248 GDMPTFEVA
+248 DMPTYAVSPA
-257 PDRVPEVLDHLKSKA
+257 RIADVLAHLKRAA

-284 IDETARKTP
+284 IDETARRDRKDH
-293 AGREATAVYTLTSL
+293 AATVVYSLTSL
-307 SAATMVRLLCPLP
+307 STPGMVRLTCALP
-320 SRDATLPTATG
+320 ARDAALPTATA
-331 VWSAANW
+331 VWTSANW
-338 YEREAAEMFGLRFDG
+338 YEREAAEMFGLCFEG

-359 LLTHRDWAGHPL
+359 LLTHRDWPGNPL
-371 RKDYEGRATNMPAFT
+371 RKDYEGRATNMPPFT

-392 LAPVDAAEILGE
+392 LEPADAREILGSD
-404 RAKDGDYLLNFGPHH
+404 ADAGDYLLNFGPHH
-419 YATHGIIRF
+419 YATHGIFRY
-428 VMALRGERIKAMGID
+428 VLALRGERIRSVGMD

-485 VEKLA
+485 VEQLA
-490 GIEVPPRAA
+490 GIAVPPRAA

-529 PIFYALREREMV
+529 PIFYALRERETV

-556 WLRLGGLAA
+556 WLRIGGMAA
-565 DLPEGWKEQVAA
+565 DLPEGWKDKVDA
-577 FVKIFPGRLKEYHAG
+577 FVRIFPARLKEYHAG

-597 IVKARTKGVGGITAA
+597 IVKVRCQGVGGISAA
-612 QAVDRGVTG
+612 DAVDWGLTG
-621 PNLRAAGVSWDR
+621 PNLRAAGVDWDR
-633 RKAMPYGAYADFDF
+633 RKKLPYGAYADFDF
-647 DVPTRQNGDCYDRY
+647 DVPTRQGGDCYARY
-661 LVRMDEMRESLRIIE
+661 LVHMDEMEQSLRIVE
-676 QAAARMPDGR
+676 QAANRMPGGR
-686 YLSADSRYCLPQ
+686 YLAEDARYSLPQ
-698 KEAALKDIE
+698 KADALRDIE

-722 PSGMAYAATEAPRG
+722 PPGQAYAATEAPRG

-747 CHAYRMRIRTPGFAN
+747 SHPYRLRIRTPGFAN
-762 VQALPHIIEGLSI
+762 IQAIPHIAKGLRV
-775 ADCVAVLAS
+775 ADFVALLAS

>member
-1 MTSTADQLFRPAD
+1 MA
-14 AVINWARKNSLWP
+14 
-27 FFFGLSCC
+27 
-35 FVEEATAWGPRY
+35 
-47 DIARFGSEVFRGSPR
+47 
-62 QADVLIV
+62 
-69 SGTMFKKIAPV
+69 
-80 ALQLYEQMSD
+80 
-90 PKWVI
+90 
-95 SMGSCSNSGGMYD
+95 
-108 VYSVV
+108 
-113 QGSDQIL
+113 
-120 PVDVYIPGCPPRPE
+120 
-134 AVFEGLMLLQK
+134 
-145 KIDAGERPTRPVL
+145 AGEKPTRPVL

-172 VDGRTKARDTRGP
+172 VDGVSKCRDTRGP

-200 RFAGSRAEVLW
+200 RFDGSRAEVMW
-211 TPPAPGMVL
+211 TPPAPGL
-220 SREQEVLAADLAA
+220 TLTPAQEALAADLAGR
-233 VFGGDAKLVAGQDAP
+233 FGDDVRLADATPVP
-248 GDMPTFEVA
+248 GDMPTYVVA
-257 PDRVPEVLDHLKSKA
+257 PARIPEVLAYLKGQA

-284 IDETARKTP
+284 IDETARHTP
-293 AGREATAVYTLTSL
+293 PGHEATAVYTLTSL
-307 SAATMVRLLCPLP
+307 TAATMVRLTCRLP
-320 SRDATLPTATG
+320 SRDAGVPTATG
-331 VWSAANW
+331 VWPSANW

-359 LLTHRDWAGHPL
+359 LLTHRDWIGHPL

-386 REDCAR
+386 RADCDR
-392 LAPVDAAEILGE
+392 LEPVDAAEILGQ
-404 RAKDGDYLLNFGPHH
+404 RAAEGDYLLNFGPHH

-428 VMALRGERIKAMGID
+428 VMALRGERIKALGID

-485 VEKLA
+485 VENLA
-490 GIEVPPRAA
+490 GITVPPRAA

-556 WLRLGGLAA
+556 WLRLGGMAA
-565 DLPEGWKEQVAA
+565 DLPEGWKEQVGA
-577 FVKIFPGRLKEYHAG
+577 FIKIFPKRLQEYHAG

-597 IVKARTKGVGGITAA
+597 IVRARTRGVGGISAA
-612 QAVDRGVTG
+612 KAIDWGITG
-621 PNLRAAGVSWDR
+621 PNLRAAGVAWDR
-633 RKAMPYGAYADFDF
+633 RKAMPYGAYADFEF
-647 DVPTRQNGDCYDRY
+647 DVPTRENGDCYDRY

-676 QAAARMPDGR
+676 QAAAKMPGGR
-686 YLSADSRYCLPQ
+686 YLAADSRYCLPQ
-698 KEAALKDIE
+698 KAESLGDIE

-722 PSGMAYAATEAPRG
+722 PAGMAYAATEAPRG
-736 EQGYFVVSDGG
+736 EQGYCVVSDGD

-762 VQALPHIIEGLSI
+762 VQALPLLIEGLSI
-775 ADCVAVLAS
+775 ADAVAVLAS

>member
-1 MTSTADQLFRPAD
+1 MTGALDAAFAPAD

-62 QADVLIV
+62 QADVLII
-69 SGTMFKKIAPV
+69 SGTMFKKVAPV
-80 ALQLYEQMSD
+80 ALRLYEQMAD

-145 KIDAGERPTRPVL
+145 KIAAGEKPTRPVL
-158 HLPGGSQGGREDFL
+158 HLPGGSEGGRRDHL
-172 VDGRTKARDTRGP
+172 VDGVSKCRDTRGP

-200 RFAGSRAEVLW
+200 RFFGSRAEGMW
-211 TPPAPGMVL
+211 TPPAPAISLRPDQEAVAADLLAAFGQDVALAPSAQDMPTYDVAPA
-220 SREQEVLAADLAA
+220 RIVEVLA
-233 VFGGDAKLVAGQDAP
+233 
-248 GDMPTFEVA
+248 
-257 PDRVPEVLDHLKSKA
+257 RLKRQA

-284 IDETARKTP
+284 VDETARQAP
-293 AGREATAVYTLTSL
+293 PGHEATVVYTLTSL
-307 SAATMVRLLCPLP
+307 SRPGMVRLRCALP
-320 SRDATLPTATG
+320 GRDAAIATATS
-331 VWSAANW
+331 VWPAANW
-338 YEREAAEMFGLRFDG
+338 YEREAAEMFGLRFEG

-359 LLTHRDWAGHPL
+359 LLTHRDWEGHPL
-371 RKDYEGRATNMPAFT
+371 RKDYEGRATSMPPFT
-386 REDCAR
+386 EADAR
-392 LAPVDAAEILGE
+392 RLEPVDAREILGPD
-404 RAKDGDYLLNFGPHH
+404 ADAGDYLLNFGPHH
-419 YATHGIIRF
+419 YATHGILRY
-428 VMALRGERIKAMGID
+428 ALAMRGERIRALGLD

-466 TDRVDYLSGIA
+466 TDRVDYLSGVA

-485 VEKLA
+485 VETLA
-490 GIEVPPRAA
+490 GIDVPPRAA

-529 PIFYALREREMV
+529 PIFYALRERETV

-556 WLRLGGLAA
+556 WLRIGGLAA
-565 DLPEGWKEQVAA
+565 DLPEGWKDMVDA
-577 FVKIFPGRLKEYHAG
+577 FVRIFPARLKEYHAG

-597 IVKARTKGVGGITAA
+597 IVRARCLGVGGISAA
-612 QAVDRGVTG
+612 DAVDWGVTG
-621 PNLRAAGVSWDR
+621 PNLRAAGVAWDR
-633 RKAMPYGAYADFDF
+633 RKALPYGAYADFDF
-647 DVPTRQNGDCYDRY
+647 DVPTGEGGDCFARY
-661 LVRMDEMRESLRIIE
+661 LVRMDEMRESLRIVE
-676 QAAARMPDGR
+676 QAANRMPGGR
-686 YLSADSRYCLPQ
+686 YLSEDVRYCLPQ
-698 KEAALKDIE
+698 KEEALRDIE

-722 PSGMAYAATEAPRG
+722 PAGQAYAATEAPRG
-736 EQGYFVVSDGG
+736 EQGYFLVSDGG
-747 CHAYRMRIRTPGFAN
+747 CHAYRLRARTPGFAN
-762 VQALPHIIEGLSI
+762 IQALPLIAKGLRI
-775 ADCVAVLAS
+775 ADFVAVLAS

>member
-1 MTSTADQLFRPAD
+1 MTGALDAAFAPAD

-62 QADVLIV
+62 QADVLII
-69 SGTMFKKIAPV
+69 SGTMFKKVAPV
-80 ALQLYEQMSD
+80 ALRLYEQMAD

-145 KIDAGERPTRPVL
+145 KIAAGEKPTRPVL
-158 HLPGGSQGGREDFL
+158 HLPGGSEGGRRDHL
-172 VDGRTKARDTRGP
+172 VDGVSKCRDTRGP

-200 RFAGSRAEVLW
+200 RFFGSRAEGMW
-211 TPPAPGMVL
+211 TPPAPAISLRPDQEAVAADLLAAFGQDVALAPSAQDMPTYDVAPA
-220 SREQEVLAADLAA
+220 RIVEVLA
-233 VFGGDAKLVAGQDAP
+233 
-248 GDMPTFEVA
+248 
-257 PDRVPEVLDHLKSKA
+257 RLKRQA

-284 IDETARKTP
+284 VDETARQAP
-293 AGREATAVYTLTSL
+293 PGHEATVVYTLTSL
-307 SAATMVRLLCPLP
+307 SRPGMVRLRCALP
-320 SRDATLPTATG
+320 GRDAAIATATS
-331 VWSAANW
+331 VWPAANW
-338 YEREAAEMFGLRFDG
+338 YEREAAEMFGLRFEG

-359 LLTHRDWAGHPL
+359 LLTHRDWEGHPL
-371 RKDYEGRATNMPAFT
+371 RKDYEGRATSMPPFT
-386 REDCAR
+386 EADAR
-392 LAPVDAAEILGE
+392 RLEPVDAREILGPD
-404 RAKDGDYLLNFGPHH
+404 ADAGDYLLNFGPHH
-419 YATHGIIRF
+419 YATHGILRY
-428 VMALRGERIKAMGID
+428 ALAMRGERIRALGLD

-466 TDRVDYLSGIA
+466 TDRVDYLSGVA

-485 VEKLA
+485 VETLA
-490 GIEVPPRAA
+490 GIDVPPRAA

-529 PIFYALREREMV
+529 PIFYALRERETV

-556 WLRLGGLAA
+556 WLRIGGLAA
-565 DLPEGWKEQVAA
+565 DLPEGWKDMVDA
-577 FVKIFPGRLKEYHAG
+577 FVRIFPARLKEYHAG

-597 IVKARTKGVGGITAA
+597 IVKARCLGVGGITAA
-612 QAVDRGVTG
+612 DAIDWGVTG
-621 PNLRAAGVSWDR
+621 PNLRAAGVAWDR
-633 RKAMPYGAYADFDF
+633 RKALPYGAYADFDF
-647 DVPTRQNGDCYDRY
+647 DVPTGEGGDCFARY
-661 LVRMDEMRESLRIIE
+661 LVRMDEMRESLRIVE
-676 QAAARMPDGR
+676 QAANRMPGGR
-686 YLSADSRYCLPQ
+686 YLSEDVRYCLPQ
-698 KEAALKDIE
+698 KEEALRDIE

-722 PSGMAYAATEAPRG
+722 PAGQAYAATEAPRG
-736 EQGYFVVSDGG
+736 EQGYFLVSDGG
-747 CHAYRMRIRTPGFAN
+747 CHAYRLRARTPGFAN
-762 VQALPHIIEGLSI
+762 IQALPLIAKGLRI
-775 ADCVAVLAS
+775 ADFVAVLAS

>member
-1 MTSTADQLFRPAD
+1 MTGFGD
-14 AVINWARKNSLWP
+14 AAFAPTDYIINWARKNSLWP

-69 SGTMFKKIAPV
+69 SGTMFKKVAPV
-80 ALQLYEQMSD
+80 ALRLYEQMAD

-134 AVFEGLMLLQK
+134 ALFEGLLLLQR
-145 KIDAGERPTRPVL
+145 KIAAGEKPTRPVL
-158 HLPGGSQGGREDFL
+158 HLPGGREGGRPDHL
-172 VDGRTKARDTRGP
+172 VDGVSKCRDTRGP

-200 RFAGSRAEVLW
+200 RFYGSRAETMW
-211 TPPAPGMVL
+211 TPPAPRL
-220 SREQEVLAADLAA
+220 PLRPDQEAVAADLAA
-233 VFGGDAKLVAGQDAP
+233 AFGEAVSLTPDAC
-248 GDMPTFEVA
+248 DMPTYTVDPA
-257 PDRVPEVLDHLKSKA
+257 RIVDVLAHLKHDA

-284 IDETARKTP
+284 VDETTRRIP
-293 AGREATAVYTLTSL
+293 AGHDATVVYTLTSL
-307 SAATMVRLLCPLP
+307 SRPGLVRLTCPLAT
-320 SRDATLPTATG
+320 RDAAIATATA
-331 VWSAANW
+331 VWPCAAW
-338 YEREAAEMFGLRFDG
+338 YEREAAEMFGLTFTG

-359 LLTHRDWAGHPL
+359 LLTHRDWVGHPL
-371 RKDYEGRATNMPAFT
+371 RKDYEGRATNMPPFT
-386 REDCAR
+386 AEEAHR
-392 LAPVDAAEILGE
+392 LEPVDARELLGDQAGE
-404 RAKDGDYLLNFGPHH
+404 GETILNFGPHH
-419 YATHGIIRF
+419 YATHGILRYAL
-428 VMALRGERIKAMGID
+428 ALRGERIKAVGLD

-466 TDRVDYLSGIA
+466 TDRVDYLSGVA

-485 VEKLA
+485 VETLA
-490 GIEVPPRAA
+490 GVTVPPRAA
-499 YARVMLSELFRLSN
+499 YVRVLLSELFRLSN

-556 WLRLGGLAA
+556 WLRIGGLAA
-565 DLPEGWKEQVAA
+565 DLPEGWKDMVDA
-577 FVKIFPGRLKEYHAG
+577 FVKIFPKRLAEYHAG

-597 IVKARTKGVGGITAA
+597 IVKARTVGVGGISAA
-612 QAVDRGVTG
+612 EAIDWGITG
-621 PNLRAAGVSWDR
+621 PNLRAAGVDWDR
-633 RKAMPYGAYADFDF
+633 RKALPYGAYPEFDF
-647 DVPTRQNGDCYDRY
+647 DVPTREGGDCYARY
-661 LVRMDEMRESLRIIE
+661 LVRMDEMRQSLRIVE
-676 QAAARMPDGR
+676 QAANAMPGGR
-686 YLSADSRYCLPQ
+686 YLSEDVRYCLPQ
-698 KEAALKDIE
+698 KKEALHDIE

-722 PSGMAYAATEAPRG
+722 PAGQAYAATEAPLG
-736 EQGYFVVSDGG
+736 EQGYYLVSDGG
-747 CHAYRMRIRTPGFAN
+747 CHAYRLRIRTPGFAN
-762 VQALPHIIEGLSI
+762 IQALPVIAKGLRI
-775 ADCVAVLAS
+775 ADFVAVLAS